1 MLYVKPK
8 NMNKRCVWE
17 KLVANVQPIETK
29 IGIEGA
35 PTASENERKNNSKKC
50 VIFSPTFLN
59 SKCKFKSCVCVV
71 CVVCVCVCVSVGA
84 PILCLHDV
92 NRARHICSTIKPK
105 ENKSGLKS

>member
-29 IGIEGA
+29 IGIAED

-59 SKCKFKSCVCVV
+59 SKCKFKSCVCV
-71 CVVCVCVCVSVGA
+71 GA

-105 ENKSGLKS
+105 KNTSG